1 MCPACA
7 TVNLTLLEIKEK
19 ANRFFVA
26 NVDRGWVTD
35 SDPVDKMK
43 YVVVTGGVLSGL
55 GKGVTASSIGVLL
68 KSAGLRVTAVKIDPY
83 LNTDAGT
90 MSPFEHGE
98 VFVLDDG
105 GEVDLD
111 LGNYERF
118 LDVCLTKE
126 NNITT
131 GKVYESVIEKERR
144 GDYLGKTVQVIP
156 HITNEIQDWIERVAH
171 TPSDGNGKEPDACVI
186 ELGGTVGDIES
197 APFVEALRQFQ
208 FRVGQENVCFVHVSL
223 IPVMGPVGEQ
233 KTKPTQHTVKDL
245 RGLGINPHMLV
256 CRSKSPLI
264 DETRQKISAF
274 CHVPPEAV
282 ISAHDVSNIY
292 QVPIMMESQGVTE
305 MLSERFGFK
314 LSSKRKL
321 LEDWKDL
328 ADHVDSLE
336 DAEEV
341 HIAVAGKYTDLS
353 DSYLSIIK
361 ALQHASFKVDRKLV
375 IDWIESSVLDEDA
388 KKTDLESYEQ
398 AWGLLKAA
406 DGILVPGGFGIR
418 GIEGKIKAAEYARK
432 NSIPYLGVCL
442 GLQVATIEFC
452 RNVLGLEG
460 ANSTEFDEDPP
471 HAAVVFM
478 PEISKTHMGG
488 TMRLGTKPTPFLVD
502 DCKIKRLYG
511 GAAHVDERHRHRY
524 EVNPELIKEIEE
536 SGLVF
541 VGKDETGERCEI
553 MELEGHPY
561 FVGTQYHPEFKSR
574 PDRPSPPFLGLLM
587 AASGMEV

>member
-35 SDPVDKMK
+35 SDPVDEMK
-43 YVVVTGGVLSGL
+43 YVIVMGGVLSGL

-292 QVPIMMESQGVTE
+292 QVPIMMESQGVTK

-511 GAAHVDERHRHRY
+511 GADHVDERHRHRY
-524 EVNPELIKEIEE
+524 EVNPELIEEIEG

>member
-1 MCPACA
+1 MI
-7 TVNLTLLEIKEK
+7 V
-19 ANRFFVA
+19 RSA
-26 NVDRGWVTD
+26 NVDMRGARA
-35 SDPVDKMK
+35 SDPVDEMK

-83 LNTDAGT
+83 LNCDAGT

-118 LDVCLTKE
+118 LDISLTSE

-131 GKVYESVIEKERR
+131 GKVYGNVIEKERK

-156 HITNEIQDWIERVAH
+156 HITNEIQDWIEKVGH
-171 TPSDGNGKEPDACVI
+171 TASDGNGKSPDACVI

-197 APFVEALRQFQ
+197 APFIEALRQFQ
-208 FRVGQENVCFVHVSL
+208 FRVGKENICFVHVSL

-245 RGLGINPHMLV
+245 RSLGIIPHMLV
-256 CRSKSPLI
+256 CRSKNPLVH
-264 DETRQKISAF
+264 ETREKLSAF
-274 CHVPPEAV
+274 CHVSPEAV

-292 QVPIMMESQGVTE
+292 QVPIMLEEQGVTE
-305 MLSERFGFK
+305 LLAKTLSFDIPK
-314 LSSKRKL
+314 KRPFLK
-321 LEDWKDL
+321 EWKEM
-328 ADHVDSLE
+328 ADHVDTLE
-336 DAEEV
+336 NAEEV

-353 DSYLSIIK
+353 DSYLSVIK
-361 ALQHASFKVDRKLV
+361 ALQHASFSVNRKLV
-375 IDWIESSVLDEDA
+375 IDWIESSDLDDDA
-388 KKTDLESYEQ
+388 KDSSPESHAK
-398 AWGLLKAA
+398 AWDLLKGA

-418 GIEGKIKAAEYARK
+418 GIEGKIKAAEHARLEK
-432 NSIPYLGVCL
+432 VPYLGVCL

-452 RNVLGLEG
+452 RNVLGLNA
-460 ANSTEFDEDPP
+460 ANSTEFDEETPNP
-471 HAAVVFM
+471 AVVFM

-488 TMRLGTKPTPFLVD
+488 TMRLGTKPTPFLVE
-502 DCKIKRLYG
+502 DCKIRRLYG
-511 GAAHVDERHRHRY
+511 DVEHVDERHRHRY
-524 EVNPELIKEIEE
+524 EVNPELIEEIEDR
-536 SGLVF
+536 GLIY

-553 MELEGHPY
+553 MELDGHPY
-561 FVGTQYHPEFKSR
+561 YVGTQFHPEFKSR
-574 PDRPSPPFLGLLM
+574 PGRPSPPFLGLLM
-587 AASGMEV
+587 AASGIEI